1 MLRKMKYGE
10 KGRKKDKCKNGQKFC
25 ETAELSMFTLL
36 AFQGNIPY
44 WPENSL
50 VHAVLTELSKPKFNL
65 GGVLV
70 NHSC

>member
-1 MLRKMKYGE
+1 MRKV
-10 KGRKKDKCKNGQKFC
+10 GRRTNVKNGQKFC

-36 AFQGNIPY
+36 AFQGDIPY

-70 NHSC
+70 NHTC